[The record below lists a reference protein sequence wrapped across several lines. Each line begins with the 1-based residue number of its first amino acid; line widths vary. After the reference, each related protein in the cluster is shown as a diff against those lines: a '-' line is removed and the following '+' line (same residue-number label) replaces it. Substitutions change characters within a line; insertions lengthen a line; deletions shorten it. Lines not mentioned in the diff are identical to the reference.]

1 MSTVQ
6 TAPPAIDDTYEF
18 GVSPG
23 LISIGGGLDG
33 SGDGTTV
40 TGISTDG
47 VNFTPTDSGDP
58 TSQSSVNGQYVSFSA
73 DANGDDTISAI
84 PDDQTVIDAI
94 EANSGAST
102 PLSDTFYYQLTNAV
116 GTTVEQVTYDLND
129 VEFNTSGSPYASPS
143 TVAPDTSTNISG
155 LTVDTAL
162 ATGQSTDAG
171 EVLSVTVSLFDF
183 TTQQSDGT
191 ISIDPSQTGSG
202 AGTGETITTDNTD
215 QTHSVTIDG
224 TIAQI
229 DADLQGL
236 TYTSAA
242 SGDDSILVQA
252 VDGPATTADFIIGE
266 VQTSAGA
273 SPPPQMLPV
282 DNTFNDSF
290 NVYPGLYAT
299 SGDLDGINSGDTI
312 TGVSTDDINF
322 TPVTSTDPTYQNS
335 TEVDGQYLFLKAN

>member
-1 MSTVQ
+1 
-6 TAPPAIDDTYEF
+6 
-18 GVSPG
+18 
-23 LISIGGGLDG
+23 
-33 SGDGTTV
+33 
-40 TGISTDG
+40 
-47 VNFTPTDSGDP
+47 
-58 TSQSSVNGQYVSFSA
+58 VSFSA
-73 DANGDDTISAI
+73 DASGDDTISAI

-94 EANSGAST
+94 EANSGAGT

-162 ATGQSTDAG
+162 ATGQSTDAN

-183 TTQQSDGT
+183 TTQQSDGN

-202 AGTGETITTDNTD
+202 ANTGETITTDNTD

-266 VQTSAGA
+266 VQTNTAA
-273 SPPPQMLPV
+273 PPPQMLPSIIRS
-282 DNTFNDSF
+282 TTLS
-290 NVYPGLYAT
+290 T
-299 SGDLDGINSGDTI
+299 SIPVCTRQAAI
-312 TGVSTDDINF
+312 WTGSTPEIRSPASAR
-322 TPVTSTDPTYQNS
+322 TTSTLHRSPAQIRAS
-335 TEVDGQYLFLKAN
+335 RARPKSMANICFYRQTRMARDKKVHWTIRPRSMRSRRIVLELPP